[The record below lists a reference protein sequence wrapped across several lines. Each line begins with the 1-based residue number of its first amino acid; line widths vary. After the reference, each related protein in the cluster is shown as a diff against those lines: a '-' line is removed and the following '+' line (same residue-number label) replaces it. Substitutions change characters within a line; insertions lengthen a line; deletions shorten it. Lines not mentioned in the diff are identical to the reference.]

1 MTNTVDLAFQGSKL
15 FSKYP
20 HANMSTEERRLFSY
34 FTETLGWEKVIHSRV
49 SFDHLM
55 NAREFSNKREILDA
69 GAGHQRYR
77 PFFQNSNYLTQEHPS
92 GIDFK
97 KMNSIQYDFISPIDQ
112 FIPLKD
118 DSIAC
123 VINTSVLEHVRF
135 PEAFLCEV
143 HRVLLPGG
151 RIYMSVP
158 FSYLEHEQPY
168 DFQRPT
174 RYGLDAWLNDAGFR
188 KKIILPASNSTYGS
202 SAFIVEALS
211 AELQAHNAGHLAQ
224 SLVPIVKHC
233 IDTCNNATDDFISV
247 DSPIPVGWLVIAE
260 KDGQIPDR
268 NFGDKEEWIR
278 SHAHPL
284 MQRPGPPQN
293 LRSQRNDPQ
302 PAADLPRRNEMCFC
316 GSGRRYKHCHGRL
329 A

>member
-1 MTNTVDLAFQGSKL
+1 MIVPTMKNTVDLAFQGPRI

-20 HANMSTEERRLFSY
+20 HAYMNGEEQKLFAY
-34 FTETLGWEKVIHSRV
+34 FTDELKWGKVIHSRV

-55 NAREFSNKREILDA
+55 NAREFSNKRVILDA

-77 PFFQNSNYLTQEHPS
+77 PFFNNSNYLTQEHPS

-118 DSIAC
+118 NSIAC

-135 PEAFLCEV
+135 PESFFREV

-174 RYGLDAWLNDAGFR
+174 RYGLGAWLSDAGFR
-188 KKIILPASNSTYGS
+188 KKVVLPASNSTYGA
-202 SAFIVEALS
+202 SAFIIGALS
-211 AELQAHNAGHLAQ
+211 TELPLHSAGHSSQ
-224 SLVPIVKHC
+224 SLMPIVKYC
-233 IDTCNNATDDFISV
+233 VDACNNVTDDFISV
-247 DSPIPVGWLVIAE
+247 DAKIPIGWLVIAE
-260 KDGQIPDR
+260 KDGNLPEPHFENR
-268 NFGDKEEWIR
+268 EEWIR
-278 SHAHPL
+278 KNTHPSYPA
-284 MQRPGPPQN
+284 RGP
-293 LRSQRNDPQ
+293 
-302 PAADLPRRNEMCFC
+302 
-316 GSGRRYKHCHGRL
+316 
-329 A
+329 